1 MQDMLTQLGL
11 NKLAIMVHATF
22 QMYFTEQ
29 IMYSLIQHSL
39 KLVPGCQS
47 YNTLSLLQLKETM
60 IIWLSFWIQL
70 IRMFLYSKPNLVSVA
85 YQWKN

>member
-1 MQDMLTQLGL
+1 MQ
-11 NKLAIMVHATF
+11 HF

-29 IMYSLIQHSL
+29 IMYSLLQHSL

-47 YNTLSLLQLKETM
+47 DNTMSLLQLKETM

-70 IRMFLYSKPNLVSVA
+70 IRMFLYSKPNLFSVA
-85 YQWKN
+85 YQWKKIKT